1 MLFQWHRGICIGLR
15 GWVKRE
21 IPPSAFQ
28 QVSSPFETVKNLTIA
43 MSSNDAKKFAG
54 IQGKE
59 FHDELGE
66 MMFPSGQ
73 PAFESSAT
81 SDGGATD
88 LNASDPMRDVIFDDS
103 FFMNLLWSFPNGPVM
118 M

>member
-1 MLFQWHRGICIGLR
+1 MLFNWHRGICIGLR
-15 GWVKRE
+15 QWVKRE

-28 QVSSPFETVKNLTIA
+28 QVSSPFETVKNLTMA
-43 MSSNDAKKFAG
+43 MTGNEAKKFAH
-54 IQGKE
+54 IQGKD
-59 FHDELGE
+59 FYDELGE

-73 PAFESSAT
+73 PANESSAAI
-81 SDGGATD
+81 DGGGMD
-88 LNASDPMRDVIFDDS
+88 YNASDPMRDVIFDES